1 MRLLIAV
8 SAITLLASAAL
19 AAPPPTAGSGTMMGT
34 GPMMGSQTMMSSH
47 PMMGPAKMMGAGTMI
62 IHHQVA
68 DYAKWRVAYDADQT
82 NRTKAGLTNCR
93 VQRSMD
99 NANDVMI
106 SCNMADITRARAFTS
121 SKALM
126 DTMSAAGVVG
136 KPQFLFL
143 SPPQ

>member
-8 SAITLLASAAL
+8 TAAALVSSAAC
-19 AAPPPTAGSGTMMGT
+19 ADPPS
-34 GPMMGSQTMMSSH
+34 MMGSQTMMSSH
-47 PMMGPAKMMGAGTMI
+47 DMMGPAKMLGSGTMI
-62 IHHQVA
+62 IHHQVT
-68 DYAKWRVAYDADQT
+68 DYAKWRIAYDADQP

-99 NANDVMI
+99 DINDVMI
-106 SCNMADITRARAFTS
+106 SCTMADVSKARTFTS
-121 SKALM
+121 SKTLM
-126 DTMSAAGVVG
+126 DTMSKAGVTG